1 MQYLNEKRCLE
12 DLKKTLNAVFTEEI
26 VVQNGELKEDV
37 IEEVE
42 ETPVEEVVDETKT
55 GLPLADTHYAVSK
68 EGKKCF
74 VYIYETEGTL
84 VLLLR
89 LTDEYAESFR
99 AAGKKIMRSAFPK
112 SKDAWYSIIADDTYS
127 ETDIQEILT
136 DACNMAKQTGFS

>member
-42 ETPVEEVVDETKT
+42 ETPVEEVVEETKT
-55 GLPLADTHYAVSK
+55 GRPLADTHYAVSK

-74 VYIYETEGTL
+74 VYVYETEGTL

-89 LTDEYAESFR
+89 LTDEYAESVR

-112 SKDAWYSIIADDTYS
+112 SKDA
-127 ETDIQEILT
+127 
-136 DACNMAKQTGFS
+136 

>member
-26 VVQNGELKEDV
+26 VVQSGELKEDV

-42 ETPVEEVVDETKT
+42 ETPVEEVVEETKT
-55 GLPLADTHYAVSK
+55 GLPFADTQYAVSK
-68 EGKKCF
+68 EGKKSF
-74 VYIYETEGTL
+74 VYVYETEGTL
-84 VLLLR
+84 VLLHR
-89 LTDEYAESFR
+89 LNDEYAESVR

-136 DACNMAKQTGFS
+136 DACNMAK